1 MFVYLDESGSF
12 GQNKDKFF
20 IVGSYTVGDPRRI
33 AKAYRRW
40 QKRKFPRKLRVLSEV
55 KFNESSLTDDLRL
68 KTISFL
74 ASQDIR
80 IFYTYLNKT
89 NIPEDYRA
97 GHKVDSSKTGL
108 LYAQIIG
115 ETLEL
120 YLPSPSKEFRV
131 FRDVRPLKGISKSEF
146 DRLVESRVIPQL
158 PALALFQL
166 KAVDSSVY
174 PQIQVADWVCGAL
187 ARYHEGKEN
196 GRKFYH
202 LLKNNIVEET
212 ELFARHWEERWV
224 R

>member
-12 GQNKDKFF
+12 GKDKGRFF
-20 IVGSYTVGDPRRI
+20 IIGSYTVGDPKRI

-40 QKRKFPRKLRVLSEV
+40 QKRRFPRKLRVLSEV
-55 KFNESSLTDDLRL
+55 KFNEPLLTDDLRL

-74 ASQDIR
+74 ANQDIR
-80 IFYTYLNKT
+80 VFYVYLDKT

-97 GHKVDSSKTGL
+97 GKTVDPSKTGL

-120 YLPSPSKEFRV
+120 YLPLPSLEFRI

-146 DRLVESRVIPQL
+146 DRLIESRVISQL
-158 PALALFQL
+158 PAQAVFQL
-166 KAVDSSVY
+166 EAVDSSAY

-187 ARYHEGKEN
+187 ARYHEGKKN
-196 GRKFYH
+196 GEKFYQ
-202 LLKNNIVEET
+202 LLKHNIVEER
-212 ELFARHWEERWV
+212 ELFARYWEDRWV
-224 R
+224 K